1 MFIRIPYYD
10 AKKINILAS
19 KSCKNKYSD
28 PNKIGNNL
36 TEKICQ
42 SCFHFNS
49 PGKWPVWA
57 IAITWCLSSV
67 CFFTCHTSNFF
78 LRNTE
83 QETKLAVMFPMSF
96 RTRILSLVLIR
107 HKHWHHRTLK
117 FLIGQSFKNVF
128 SRTEAGIG
136 MKLGTFVPI
145 NVVSKC
151 WDLSVDTKFKTAT
164 IGGER
169 LHIIFMGNTSSPSSF
184 WEPLYILHPNLTEMI
199 SGTPLVT
206 NCLET

>member
-1 MFIRIPYYD
+1 MASVSNCHHLMSVVSLFLHLSYFKLLLEKYRTGNQTGSDVPY
-10 AKKINILAS
+10 
-19 KSCKNKYSD
+19 
-28 PNKIGNNL
+28 
-36 TEKICQ
+36 E
-42 SCFHFNS
+42 
-49 PGKWPVWA
+49 
-57 IAITWCLSSV
+57 
-67 CFFTCHTSNFF
+67 
-78 LRNTE
+78 
-83 QETKLAVMFPMSF
+83 F

-184 WEPLYILHPNLTEMI
+184 
-199 SGTPLVT
+199 
-206 NCLET
+206 